1 MQEDLIEEVELTEE
15 DKAIQEAEAK
25 AIAEIAER
33 YTKEELV
40 KRLLMS
46 KSIVDEIIKLL
57 RILSVER
64 NELTPVQQTIYDSA
78 HARKLRDGAKAMS
91 KVILSKYEGSRAK
104 VFIEAPE
111 DGEA

>member
-64 NELTPVQQTIYDSA
+64 NELTPVQQTIYD
-78 HARKLRDGAKAMS
+78 
-91 KVILSKYEGSRAK
+91 
-104 VFIEAPE
+104 
-111 DGEA
+111 